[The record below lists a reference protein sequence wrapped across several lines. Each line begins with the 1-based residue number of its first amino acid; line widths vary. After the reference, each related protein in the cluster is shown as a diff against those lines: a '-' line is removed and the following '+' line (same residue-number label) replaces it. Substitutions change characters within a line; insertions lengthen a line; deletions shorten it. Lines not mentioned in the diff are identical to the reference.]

1 MAGGTC
7 PYCGAPV
14 GPAAAEC
21 EFCGRTLT
29 AQQPTQQPYVQQPYT
44 QQPQAQQP
52 YAQQPYV
59 QQTQP
64 QIVIQQTAPPQAYM
78 PDINPA
84 WPIRSKVVAGIL
96 ALLLGGLGIHKFY
109 LGKTGMGI
117 LYLCFSWTA
126 IPALVG
132 LVEGSIYL
140 CSNDESFQLK
150 NHVRIV

>member
-21 EFCGRTLT
+21 EFCGRALT
-29 AQQPTQQPYVQQPYT
+29 AQQPTQQPYVQQP
-44 QQPQAQQP
+44 Q
-52 YAQQPYV
+52 AQQPYV

-109 LGKTGMGI
+109 LGDRK
-117 LYLCFSWTA
+117 S
-126 IPALVG
+126 V
-132 LVEGSIYL
+132 V
-140 CSNDESFQLK
+140 
-150 NHVRIV
+150 